1 MLTPPL
7 LFPIAIRLIR
17 LDRGSIVLEAH
28 GLIRR
33 GRCPACGV
41 TSARVHDRYQRH
53 PIDLPWR
60 ACSVQ
65 VALTV
70 RRFCCDNRDCQ
81 RRTFAENFGPPL
93 LPRSRRTTDAGTLLL
108 GLAEAAGGEAGARL
122 ARATGL
128 PVSPGTCLRVTLLRL
143 LRRSVL
149 PVASTPRVL
158 GVDDLA
164 LRRGQVYAT
173 ILIDLETHRPV
184 DLLKGRT
191 AETLA
196 TWLRAH
202 PGIEIIVRDR
212 AEAYA
217 EGARQGAPNAMQ
229 VADRFHLLQNASQAL
244 EQVLRTRGRRI
255 AVRMVEPPAAVDPE
269 RPLSHRQEETRN
281 RRAARIA
288 RWEEVQRRHAAGEPL
303 RSIAR
308 AMGISRHTVRR
319 LVAED
324 LPSHNHIVHPRPG
337 GLTSPTLQPYVHY
350 LQERWQASC
359 HNVAQL
365 YREITIRGY
374 QGSHTLLSAAVR
386 AWRPPRTTTKE
397 RTRTRHVSVRWLC
410 LRPPEALKPDE
421 RPTLEQVLAEDEG
434 LVSGYHLLQRFR
446 EFIAGRDVPALT
458 TWLVDAEAS
467 ELPSFVTLAHGI
479 RADFA
484 AVEAALTTEWSNDP
498 VEGQVHRVKL
508 IKRQGYGRA
517 NFDLLRRR
525 VRAA

>member
-1 MLTPPL
+1 MLTPSL
-7 LFPIAIRLIR
+7 LFPIVIRLIR

-28 GLIRR
+28 GMTRR

-65 VALTV
+65 FALTV

-93 LPRSRRTTDAGTLLL
+93 LPRARRTTDAGTLLL
-108 GLAEAAGGEAGARL
+108 DLAEAAGGEAGARL

-128 PVSPGTCLRVTLLRL
+128 PVSPDTLLRL

-149 PVASTPRVL
+149 ALASTPRVL

-173 ILIDLETHRPV
+173 LLIDLETHHPV

-196 TWLRAH
+196 IWLRAH

-217 EGARQGAPNAMQ
+217 EGARQGAPDAMQ

-244 EQVLRTRGRRI
+244 EQVLRTRRRRI
-255 AVRMVEPPAAVDPE
+255 AVTVAEPLAAVDPE
-269 RPLSHRQEETRN
+269 RPLSPQQEEARN

-319 LVAED
+319 LVAEE
-324 LPSHNHIVHPRPG
+324 LPPQNHMVHPRPG

-350 LQERWQASC
+350 LQERWQAGC

-365 YREITIRGY
+365 YREITQQGY

-386 AWRPPRTTTKE
+386 AWRPPRTSTKE
-397 RTRTRHVSVRWLC
+397 RTRTQHVSVRWLC

-434 LVSGYHLLQRFR
+434 LATGYQLLQRFR
-446 EFIAGRDVPALT
+446 ELIAERDVPALT

-479 RADFA
+479 RMDFA
-484 AVEAALTTEWSNDP
+484 AVEAALTTEWSNGP
-498 VEGQVHRVKL
+498 VEGHVHRVKL

-525 VRAA
+525 VLAA

>member
-1 MLTPPL
+1 MLTPSL

-28 GLIRR
+28 GLICR
-33 GRCPACGV
+33 GRCPACGIA
-41 TSARVHDRYQRH
+41 SARVHDRYQRH

-65 VALTV
+65 FALTV

-93 LPRSRRTTDAGTLLL
+93 LPRARRTTDAGALLL
-108 GLAEAAGGEAGARL
+108 DLVEAAGGEAGARL

-128 PVSPGTCLRVTLLRL
+128 PVSPDTLLRL

-149 PVASTPRVL
+149 ASASTPRVL

-173 ILIDLETHRPV
+173 LLIDLETHRPV

-191 AETLA
+191 TETLA

-217 EGARQGAPNAMQ
+217 EGARQGAPDAIQ

-244 EQVLRTRGRRI
+244 EQVLRTRCRRI
-255 AVRMVEPPAAVDPE
+255 IVTVAEPLAAVDPE
-269 RPLSHRQEETRN
+269 RPLTPQQEEGRN
-281 RRAARIA
+281 RRTARIA
-288 RWEEVQRRHAAGEPL
+288 RWEEVQRRHAEGEPL

-308 AMGISRHTVRR
+308 TMGISRHTVRR

-324 LPSHNHIVHPRPG
+324 LPPQNHIVHPRPG
-337 GLTSPTLQPYVHY
+337 GLSSPTLQPYVNY
-350 LQERWQASC
+350 LQDRWQAGC

-365 YREITIRGY
+365 YREITQQGY

-386 AWRPPRTTTKE
+386 AWRPPRTPTKQ
-397 RTRTRHVSVRWLC
+397 RTRTRHLSIRWLC

-421 RPTLEQVLAEDEG
+421 RLTLEQVLAEDEG
-434 LVSGYHLLQRFR
+434 LASGYQLLQRFR
-446 EFIAGRDVPALT
+446 MLVAERDVPALT
-458 TWLVDAEAS
+458 TWLIDAEAS
-467 ELPSFVTLAHGI
+467 ELPSLVTLTHGI
-479 RADFA
+479 RSDSA
-484 AVEAALTTEWSNDP
+484 AVEAALTTEWSNGP
-498 VEGQVHRVKL
+498 VEGHVHRVKL

-525 VRAA
+525 VMAA